1 MSHIPLKRYLSLQYS
16 ENVWKVSRK
25 LPRRIISL
33 KVSYSEHN
41 LHYKK

>member
-1 MSHIPLKRYLSLQYS
+1 MSHIPLKRYLSLQCS

-33 KVSYSEHN
+33 KVSCSGHN
-41 LHYKK
+41 LQFKK